1 MQKPISIAPFLWR
14 HQVEKPLPAEIR
26 HGKGKQGIIIRPDGR
41 RWAPPSGTFKD
52 LFRRH
57 S

>member
-1 MQKPISIAPFLWR
+1 MQKPISVAPFLWR

-41 RWAPPSGTFKD
+41 RWAPPKGTFKD